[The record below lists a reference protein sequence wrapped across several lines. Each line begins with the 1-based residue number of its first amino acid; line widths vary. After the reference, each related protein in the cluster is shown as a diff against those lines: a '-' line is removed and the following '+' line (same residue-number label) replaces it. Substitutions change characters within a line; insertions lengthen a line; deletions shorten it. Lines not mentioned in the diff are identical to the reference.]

1 MSSVLRRDQ
10 ALSIAKLEHEIAV
23 PGRAP
28 DGRRQLRVVHGRQG
42 VNLPAVER
50 VQERQG
56 RPDV

>member
-1 MSSVLRRDQ
+1 
-10 ALSIAKLEHEIAV
+10 LSIAKLEHEIAV